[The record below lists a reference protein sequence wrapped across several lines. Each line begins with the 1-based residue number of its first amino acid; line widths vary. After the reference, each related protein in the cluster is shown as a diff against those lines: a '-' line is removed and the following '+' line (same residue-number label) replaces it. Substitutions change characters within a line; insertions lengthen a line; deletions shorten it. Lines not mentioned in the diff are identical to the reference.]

1 MHLKRASDDPPP
13 RLEQMLRELGG
24 GESGFGGTSFGLGKK
39 DLPGFLREC
48 IDGEDPA
55 KVNPGFVPMT
65 VFWVTD
71 DADQL
76 VGIVRLRHHLNE
88 QLLQRGGHVG
98 YYIRPAARGMG
109 YAKAALRLALDRLR
123 EMGVAR
129 ALITV
134 DPDNAASIRVIL
146 ANGGV
151 PDAPGRHPETGQPVN
166 RYWIDLSK

>member
-1 MHLKRASDDPPP
+1 M
-13 RLEQMLRELGG
+13 RLEPASHHAPPGLAEMLRELGG
-24 GESGFGGTSFGLGKK
+24 GETGFGATSFGLGKT
-39 DLPGFLREC
+39 DLAGFLREC
-48 IDGEDPA
+48 VDGQDPA

-65 VFWVTD
+65 VFWVFD

-76 VGIVRLRHHLNE
+76 VGMVRMRHHLNE

-98 YYIRPAARGMG
+98 YYVRPSARGRG
-109 YAKAALRLALDRLR
+109 HAKRALGLALQRLR
-123 EMGVAR
+123 DMRVAR

-151 PDAPGRHPETGQPVN
+151 PDTPGKHPESGFPVN
-166 RYWIDLSK
+166 RYWIDLSA